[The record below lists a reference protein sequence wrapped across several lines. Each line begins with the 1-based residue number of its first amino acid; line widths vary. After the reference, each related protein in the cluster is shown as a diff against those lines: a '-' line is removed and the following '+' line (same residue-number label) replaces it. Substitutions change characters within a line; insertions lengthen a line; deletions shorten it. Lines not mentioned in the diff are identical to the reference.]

1 MAIVLTDGNNV
12 KDYVSRIEELGG
24 NVTPEVKE
32 AVTIKL
38 SKESE
43 EVQSM

>member
-1 MAIVLTDGNNV
+1 MIVLTDGNNV

-24 NVTPEVKE
+24 VVTPEVKE
-32 AVTIKL
+32 AVNIKL
-38 SKESE
+38 NQESE

>member
-1 MAIVLTDGNNV
+1 MIVLTDGNNV

-24 NVTPEVKE
+24 VVTPEVEK
-32 AVTIKL
+32 AVNIKL
-38 SKESE
+38 NQESE